1 MGSPKKGIGDDGDA
15 LTDDD
20 GVALKGTTTMSDE
33 IKTTEGRVVGNW
45 DGNSV
50 EDLKQEIGRINQM
63 LASEG
68 KGERLTAKEMP
79 HRDQLH
85 PDLQNFNAYPLWG
98 CDKEGSCLVGAGA
111 NRTESAEKVLSFSL
125 VEHH

>member
-1 MGSPKKGIGDDGDA
+1 
-15 LTDDD
+15 
-20 GVALKGTTTMSDE
+20 MSDE
-33 IKTTEGRVVGNW
+33 IRTNEGRVVGRW

-50 EDLKQEIGRINQM
+50 EELKRELARIKQV

-68 KGERLTAKEMP
+68 RGEKVQPRGIP

-98 CDKEGSCLVGAGA
+98 CDKNGSCLVGAGV
-111 NRTESAEKVLSFSL
+111 NKIEPIEKVLAFSL